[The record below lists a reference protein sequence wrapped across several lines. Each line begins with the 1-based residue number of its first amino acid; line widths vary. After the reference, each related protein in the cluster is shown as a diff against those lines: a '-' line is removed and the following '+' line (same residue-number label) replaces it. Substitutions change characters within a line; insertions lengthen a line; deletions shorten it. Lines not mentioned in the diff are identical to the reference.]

1 MIDEDQNNPNDHNV
15 KSTQEKYTPQR
26 VIVNAAEFNRKF
38 NDFEIGGDRATVSM
52 GKMLTV
58 MGEQDNIIRMLSRI
72 LGEITTT
79 SICMTCTIH
88 YLKALRVVLVIPG
101 EGMHLAN
108 LLTHLTAF
116 FHEQNQQIQ
125 KLIDELRE
133 CVKQARIAKPL
144 RLN

>member
-72 LGEITTT
+72 LGRDYNDKHLHDMHNSLFEGFESSFGHT
-79 SICMTCTIH
+79 
-88 YLKALRVVLVIPG
+88 G
-101 EGMHLAN
+101 EGMYLAN

-116 FHEQNQQIQ
+116 LHEQNQQIQ

-133 CVKQARIAKPL
+133 CVKQATNR
-144 RLN
+144 

>member
-1 MIDEDQNNPNDHNV
+1 MINEDQNNPNDQNV

-72 LGEITTT
+72 LGRDYNDKHLHDMHNSLFEGFESGFGHT
-79 SICMTCTIH
+79 
-88 YLKALRVVLVIPG
+88 G

-116 FHEQNQQIQ
+116 LHEQNQQIQ

-133 CVKQARIAKPL
+133 CVKQATNR
-144 RLN
+144 

>member
-1 MIDEDQNNPNDHNV
+1 MINEDQNNPNDQNV

-72 LGEITTT
+72 LGRDYNDQHLHDMHNSLFEGFESDFGHT
-79 SICMTCTIH
+79 
-88 YLKALRVVLVIPG
+88 G

-108 LLTHLTAF
+108 LLTHLTALL
-116 FHEQNQQIQ
+116 HEQNQQIQ
-125 KLIDELRE
+125 KLIDELKE
-133 CVKQARIAKPL
+133 CVKQATNR
-144 RLN
+144 

>member
-1 MIDEDQNNPNDHNV
+1 MINEDQNNPNDQNV

-38 NDFEIGGDRATVSM
+38 NEFEIGDRATVSM

-58 MGEQDNIIRMLSRI
+58 MGGQDNIIRMLSRI
-72 LGEITTT
+72 LGRDYNDQHLHDMHNSLFEGFESGFGHT
-79 SICMTCTIH
+79 
-88 YLKALRVVLVIPG
+88 G

-116 FHEQNQQIQ
+116 LHEQNQQIQ

-133 CVKQARIAKPL
+133 CVKQATNR
-144 RLN
+144 